1 MPSLSD
7 EGTKQCKELS
17 KKNKPSWYEMEHSK
31 PLDLPGEW
39 DVSIF
44 DIMYSHNWTN
54 LENYYLYVFKK
65 NDNMEF
71 NFKPENQKD

>member
-1 MPSLSD
+1 
-7 EGTKQCKELS
+7 
-17 KKNKPSWYEMEHSK
+17 MEHSK